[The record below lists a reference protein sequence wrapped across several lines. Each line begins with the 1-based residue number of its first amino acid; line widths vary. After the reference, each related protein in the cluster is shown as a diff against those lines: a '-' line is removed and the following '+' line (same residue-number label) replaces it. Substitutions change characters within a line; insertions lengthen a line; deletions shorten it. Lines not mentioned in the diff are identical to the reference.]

1 MYVYVYIYM
10 FRSATVATKPFGDN
24 EGGAHFFCDYVGVM
38 PIFRLRDLALCLLL
52 IYICTVKKSR
62 HNNHKVMYS

>member
-1 MYVYVYIYM
+1 MYVYVYVYM

-38 PIFRLRDLALCLLL
+38 PIFRLRDLGTLCVVD
-52 IYICTVKKSR
+52 IYLHSKEK
-62 HNNHKVMYS
+62 

>member
-1 MYVYVYIYM
+1 M

-38 PIFRLRDLALCLLL
+38 PIFRLRDLGTLCVVDIDLHS
-52 IYICTVKKSR
+52 KEK
-62 HNNHKVMYS
+62 